1 MAVELLTEKISF
13 TDVGNIT
20 ITPSRISFLDNDVIL
35 TCKKISFP
43 LYVAYKITAITIKC
57 GTAITDK
64 LKLRR
69 IK

>member
-1 MAVELLTEKISF
+1 MATELLTEKISF
-13 TDVGNIT
+13 QVGTGT
-20 ITPSRISFLDNDVIL
+20 IMPSRISFLDNDVTS
-35 TCKKISFP
+35 TCEKISFP
-43 LYVAYKITAITIKC
+43 LYLAYKITAISIKC

>member
-1 MAVELLTEKISF
+1 MATETLTEKISF
-13 TDVGNIT
+13 TSIGNIT
-20 ITPSRISFLDNDVIL
+20 ITTPRVNFLAGEGTL
-35 TCKKISFP
+35 TYEKISFP